1 MAEKIIDNPDI
12 IEIGRNIQKCR
23 KKKGLSQNKLADRV
37 NVAGNS
43 MHRMEAATV
52 VMGVDKLL
60 AISDALEVSPN
71 ELLPDRFQKSEKGT
85 KKNQELDN
93 NLQLWSKLT
102 DANKNIVMT
111 MMKMLAEQQTQL

>member
-1 MAEKIIDNPDI
+1 MAEKIINNPDI

-43 MHRMEAATV
+43 MHRMEGATV
-52 VMGVDKLL
+52 VMGIDKLL

-71 ELLPDRFQKSEKGT
+71 ELLPERFQKRDECT
-85 KKNQELDN
+85 KKNQELDD

-111 MMKMLAEQQTQL
+111 MMKMLAEQQTQS